1 MRLAL
6 QRGPENV
13 RVDDIADAAG
23 VSVRTYNNYFSS
35 RDQAIVAAVTAER
48 EARVAE
54 AVARRPADTRL
65 AEAVVDAVVEQYT
78 DSDEDA
84 RDALLLVTTRPTLR
98 AAFVD
103 TALALEEPLAD
114 AIADRL
120 GDTDPLAARVLAAS
134 VAATVRVALR
144 QWVRPADPSPSA
156 DGLVVPSGSL
166 PDLLR
171 SALGALAPAFDAAE
185 DRATR

>member
-1 MRLAL
+1 RVDYTVGLRARNVACAQPGCEAEPVTTRRTGLRERRKQATRAALREAAMRLAL

-103 TALALEEPLAD
+103 TALAL
-114 AIADRL
+114 
-120 GDTDPLAARVLAAS
+120 
-134 VAATVRVALR
+134 
-144 QWVRPADPSPSA
+144 
-156 DGLVVPSGSL
+156 
-166 PDLLR
+166 
-171 SALGALAPAFDAAE
+171 
-185 DRATR
+185 